1 MSFDEGLLRDL
12 TEESK
17 DIHADALRGQQA
29 KLSDVADH
37 AADVAGDEI
46 DPADAE
52 RLNASRRD
60 LVDQLG
66 LTRPGVLAG
75 GAAATGIGALLAS
88 LLATPAAADKRLDV
102 QILQTA
108 SSLEILA
115 VATYGAALKLPFIN
129 DGNAVVKKFA
139 QTTRKQHDEH
149 DDAFR
154 AQTKTLGGKQQKKPN
169 PKYLKVVN
177 QAKPGLKEPA
187 DVVKLAMA
195 LEQVATETYLSDL
208 AQLSD
213 TTTKA
218 LMASVMG
225 VECQHLATL
234 RAVDAL
240 LAGGGEK
247 LIAIPTDVAAL
258 PAAAGSVAFPD
269 AFQGVSMASPPQ
281 EGALK

>member
-17 DIHADALRGQQA
+17 DLHADALRGQQA

-102 QILQTA
+102 QILQT
-108 SSLEILA
+108 
-115 VATYGAALKLPFIN
+115 
-129 DGNAVVKKFA
+129 
-139 QTTRKQHDEH
+139 
-149 DDAFR
+149 
-154 AQTKTLGGKQQKKPN
+154 
-169 PKYLKVVN
+169 
-177 QAKPGLKEPA
+177 
-187 DVVKLAMA
+187 
-195 LEQVATETYLSDL
+195 
-208 AQLSD
+208 
-213 TTTKA
+213 
-218 LMASVMG
+218 
-225 VECQHLATL
+225 
-234 RAVDAL
+234 
-240 LAGGGEK
+240 
-247 LIAIPTDVAAL
+247 
-258 PAAAGSVAFPD
+258 
-269 AFQGVSMASPPQ
+269 
-281 EGALK
+281 